1 MFINNSFSNENRQRV
16 EEINRCTD
24 SAKGQQ
30 RETDSALNRK
40 MDKHSKV
47 IDAQSGRMVVLD
59 IPFLSHHVVCVLCL
73 LECVQNI
80 HSVNLNSVIPQS
92 TRYIHLSAPFVPR

>member
-1 MFINNSFSNENRQRV
+1 MFINNSFSNENRQR
-16 EEINRCTD
+16 EEQINRRTD

-47 IDAQSGRMVVLD
+47 IDA
-59 IPFLSHHVVCVLCL
+59 
-73 LECVQNI
+73 
-80 HSVNLNSVIPQS
+80 
-92 TRYIHLSAPFVPR
+92 